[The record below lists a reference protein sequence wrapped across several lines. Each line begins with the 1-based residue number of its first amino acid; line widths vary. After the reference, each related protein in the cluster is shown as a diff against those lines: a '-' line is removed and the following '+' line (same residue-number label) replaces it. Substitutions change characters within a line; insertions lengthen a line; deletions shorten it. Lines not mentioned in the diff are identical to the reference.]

1 MVQVATSRVTVTS
14 KCQKTVKKERQWS
27 IQAKNQ
33 MNIHTNEI
41 TSRQTDMRINKKK
54 KKKKKKKIEIVKA
67 GLRFACF

>member
-41 TSRQTDMRINKKK
+41 TGRQTDMRINKKK
-54 KKKKKKKIEIVKA
+54 KNIEIVKA

>member
-1 MVQVATSRVTVTS
+1 MVEVATSRVSVTS

-41 TSRQTDMRINKKK
+41 TGRQTDMRINKKK
-54 KKKKKKKIEIVKA
+54 KNIEIVKA

>member
-14 KCQKTVKKERQWS
+14 KCQKTVKKEKQWS

-41 TSRQTDMRINKKK
+41 TSRQTDMRKKK
-54 KKKKKKKIEIVKA
+54 KKKKKN
-67 GLRFACF
+67 RNR